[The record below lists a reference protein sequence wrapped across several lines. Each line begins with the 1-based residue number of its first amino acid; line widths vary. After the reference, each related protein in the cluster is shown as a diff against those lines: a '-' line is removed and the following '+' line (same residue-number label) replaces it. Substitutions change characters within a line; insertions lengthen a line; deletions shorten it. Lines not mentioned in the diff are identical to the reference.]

1 MRDPI
6 TIITTVRDGDLFLG
20 RYFDNLT
27 GILGPN
33 DHAVIVD
40 DGSRIALVIPEN
52 WHGDRRLLC
61 LYPGKIGR
69 GAALN
74 LAIENSPTD
83 LIAIQDIDDISLP
96 GRLDRQVAMLS
107 DSPDRLVFASSL
119 SDPVRLSWPRAHS
132 ISPSRISPSRLYVS
146 NPLHHSALAMHR
158 SVWARAGGYATDLP
172 CCIDLDFYL
181 RACVH
186 AKADIYRLQEHLID
200 RNHDPAN
207 RHFAQIPD
215 RLYRQTRNS
224 VLTRYCN
231 DLPCSA
237 WQIIAKLRMP
247 TLFSRRK
254 A

>member
-40 DGSRIALVIPEN
+40 DGSRIPLAIPEN
-52 WHGDRRLLC
+52 WDGDRRLLC

-96 GRLDRQVAMLS
+96 GRLDRQADVLS

-119 SDPVRLSWPRAHS
+119 SDPRCLTLRNMHP
-132 ISPSRISPSRLYVS
+132 ISPSRLYVS

-181 RACVH
+181 RACTR
-186 AKADIYRLQEHLID
+186 AKADIYRLQERLID

-207 RHFAQIPD
+207 RYFAQIPE
-215 RLYRQTRNS
+215 RLYHQTRNS
-224 VLTRYCN
+224 VLARYCN
-231 DLPCSA
+231 DLPWSG